1 MAEHDKH
8 EKDILKA
15 LQSMARSLRN
25 IDKDLKLLYGL
36 SEEVQNEAK
45 KDDTSTT

>member
-1 MAEHDKH
+1 MTEHDKH

-15 LQSMARSLRN
+15 LQSIASSLRN

-36 SEEVQNEAK
+36 SEEVKNEAK
-45 KDDTSTT
+45 EDAISTR

>member
-8 EKDILKA
+8 EKDMLKS
-15 LQSMARSLRN
+15 LQSIARSLRN

-36 SEEVQNEAK
+36 SEEVQIEAENDVK
-45 KDDTSTT
+45 FDA